1 MKPFD
6 VLTPGPVVT
15 ANEVVFHT
23 PAPPKPA
30 HLDYLRFCLNKAI
43 GGKTLSACQA
53 EINEIQMRQAPGSG
67 FRSRRSRAA
76 ARAIRMARQAVDEK
90 FLPRRQESRY

>member
-1 MKPFD
+1 MKKPFD

-15 ANEVVFHT
+15 VEEVVFHT
-23 PAPPKPA
+23 PPKPA
-30 HLDYLRFCLNKAI
+30 HLDYLRFCLNNAT
-43 GGKTLSACQA
+43 GCKTLSACHE
-53 EINEIQMRQAPGSG
+53 EINNIQMLQAPGSG